1 MVHMNRASIGSVTAG
16 LLLGAVILLLM
27 MGASKGYTVSG
38 TILIGDD
45 GVPRILLNGTLER
58 DIEEILLP
66 ADPTPASVVV
76 YVDGELRT
84 PVVINNSVIISG
96 RAGQGFTIEYIPE
109 VDTSG
114 EGVAFKYYSSYDSVL
129 RVSNRIVLLSLP
141 ETILE
146 SFYDDDG
153 GFNVKF
159 RGLYEIRYVVAEE
172 ADQPEPPPAPPEPIP
187 WSLVLILVAASAVAL
202 GYLAWRLRGS
212 RHMDVDLEEAGF
224 LDETDH
230 LILEALE
237 EAGGEMYQSE
247 LMRRL
252 GIPKTTLWRHIRRL
266 EVLGY
271 VEVLKEY
278 RRNRIRLVRRP

>member
-1 MVHMNRASIGSVTAG
+1 MNRVGIASIAMG
-16 LLLGAVILLLM
+16 LLIAVTIISLM
-27 MGASKGYTVSG
+27 MGATRGYTISG
-38 TILIGDD
+38 TIVITED
-45 GVPRILLNGTLER
+45 GVPRIFLNGTLER
-58 DIEEILLP
+58 DIEEIQLP
-66 ADPTPASVVV
+66 SDPTPASVVV
-76 YVDGELRT
+76 YVEGELRT

-96 RAGQGFTIEYIPE
+96 QPGQSFTIEYIPE

-114 EGVAFKYYSSYDSVL
+114 EGVAFRYYSGYDSIL
-129 RVSNRIVLLSLP
+129 RVSSRVVLLSLP

-153 GFNVKF
+153 TFTVKF
-159 RGLYEIRYVVAEE
+159 RGLYEIRYVVSEVATP
-172 ADQPEPPPAPPEPIP
+172 PEPPPTASEPLP
-187 WSLVLILVAASAVAL
+187 WNLVLVAVLASIVAV
-202 GYLAWRLRGS
+202 GFLAWRYRSAKTGE
-212 RHMDVDLEEAGF
+212 VDLEEAGF

-271 VEVLKEY
+271 VEVIKEY
-278 RRNRIRLVRRP
+278 RRNRIRLLRKP